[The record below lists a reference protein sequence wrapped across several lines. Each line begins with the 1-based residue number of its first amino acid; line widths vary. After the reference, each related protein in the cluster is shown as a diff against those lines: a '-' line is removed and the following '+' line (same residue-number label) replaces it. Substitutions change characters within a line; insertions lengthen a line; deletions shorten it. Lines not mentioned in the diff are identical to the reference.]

1 MRAGTFAVA
10 ILAVASMPQR
20 AEALLCEVFR
30 RPVTLGQ
37 DAAIEMIT
45 ESGKDCRVRFHRSE
59 VFEVE
64 TSELSARPLH
74 GGARVQA
81 PLSAYYRS
89 NPKFR
94 GRDHFIFTLCGT
106 QGERTGCSSVYV
118 KVVVH

>member
-1 MRAGTFAVA
+1 MRTSTLALA
-10 ILAVASMPQR
+10 ILSAASMTQR

-30 RPVTLGQ
+30 QPVKFGQ
-37 DAAIEMIT
+37 DATIEMIT
-45 ESGKDCRVRFHRSE
+45 EAGKDCRVRFHRSE

-74 GGARVQA
+74 GGAGVQA

-106 QGERTGCSSVYV
+106 QGDRTGCSSIYV
-118 KVVVH
+118 KVVVQ

>member
-1 MRAGTFAVA
+1 MRVRAFALA
-10 ILAVASMPQR
+10 ILAAASLPQP
-20 AEALLCEVFR
+20 AEAILCEVFR
-30 RPVTLGQ
+30 RPVALGQ

-45 ESGKDCRVRFHRSE
+45 ESGKDCRVRFNRNE

-64 TSELSARPLH
+64 SSELSARPLH

-81 PLSAYYRS
+81 PFSAYYRS

-94 GRDHFIFTLCGT
+94 GRDHFIFTLCGK